1 VEPLEGTN
9 MSLWNS
15 IIPNWWT
22 DNGLSGNYY
31 PGNGLLADRT
41 WVTNRCLQLNS
52 QQIGSMP
59 LRFEA
64 PNVAESFEPAWVSNP
79 DPLYYPN
86 GISSLIKALVRDYYG
101 WGWCLIY
108 VTARYANG
116 YPRNFTRIPA
126 SRCEP
131 MWGENGRRI
140 YKLGETYLDPA
151 DIIQIDRDCGDG
163 WSAHG
168 TSAVKSYAQLAWGLQ
183 AAGNQAMSVN
193 NGGVPQS
200 VLKVTDPNRKL
211 DSTQA
216 ANFKAQWVE
225 ARQTTGPAVLPYGV
239 DFDPLGWNPKDMALI
254 DTQEFNALALAAAF
268 GVYAVFLNMA
278 IKDGMTY
285 QNPAMLGEM
294 WWRFELRPTAKGFA
308 DALTAQALPAGQWV
322 WFDATDTF
330 LSIEPQT
337 TDPAGL
343 EDDPQLAG
351 AKDSQADLPPAAA
364 ASPAQQGQAPRLTV
378 AGR

>member
-1 VEPLEGTN
+1 

-22 DNGLSGNYY
+22 ENGMSGNYY

-59 LRFEA
+59 LRFES
-64 PNVAESFEPAWVSNP
+64 PNVAADVEPAWVSNP

-86 GISSLIKALVRDYYG
+86 GISSLIRALVRDYYG
-101 WGWCLIY
+101 WGWCLLY

-131 MWGENGRRI
+131 VWDDTGRYRV
-140 YKLGETYLDPA
+140 YKLGQEYLDPGN
-151 DIIQIDRDCGDG
+151 IIQIDRDCGDG

-168 TSAVKSYAQLAWGLQ
+168 TSAIKSYAQLAWGLQ

-193 NGGVPQS
+193 NGGVPTS
-200 VLKVTDPNRKL
+200 VLKVTDPNRKVDKEQAEAL
-211 DSTQA
+211 GTQWDNRTRA
-216 ANFKAQWVE
+216 GSG
-225 ARQTTGPAVLPYGV
+225 GPAVLPYGL

-268 GVYAVFLNMA
+268 GVYAVQLNMA
-278 IKDGMTY
+278 VKDGMTY

-308 DALTAQALPAGQWV
+308 DALTAQALPSGQWV
-322 WFDATDTF
+322 WFDAADTF
-330 LSIEPQT
+330 MSIEPENKGES
-337 TDPAGL
+337 GL
-343 EDDPQLAG
+343 EDDPQA
-351 AKDSQADLPPAAA
+351 ASSEDSQADLPPAAA
-364 ASPAQQGQAPRLTV
+364 ASPAQQGRASGLTV
-378 AGR
+378 VSGR